1 MLLGTPPR
9 PDVTASIPFP
19 ERPGLTRA
27 ELEPFLRQCT
37 QAELEALLHAIQLR
51 LGSPEERLGD
61 VDCAQLI
68 VHRLNNLLTI
78 QRAEE
83 ILRELDEL
91 PPGFEPT

>member
-1 MLLGTPPR
+1 MPSR
-9 PDVTASIPFP
+9 PDVTVPTSFP
-19 ERPGLTRA
+19 ENPGLTRA
-27 ELEPFLRQCT
+27 ELERFIHQCS
-37 QAELEALLHAIQLR
+37 QAQLEALLQAIELR
-51 LGSPEERLGD
+51 LGSPDERMGD

>member
-1 MLLGTPPR
+1 
-9 PDVTASIPFP
+9 VTASTPFQ

-27 ELEPFLRQCT
+27 ELETCLRQCS
-37 QAELEALLHAIQLR
+37 QAQLEAMLQAIQLR
-51 LGSPEERLGD
+51 LGSPDERMGD